1 MSNFNLQNCLRTILA
16 AQNGD
21 KQAQKEIE
29 NAMTGIQK
37 EDEAKKQF
45 LNEKRAFLVK
55 HFLTDD
61 FVEEFYKGVINNY
74 KTCSEE
80 NMQKFI
86 DYLHDTLYEIIVEAD
101 VDEDEDSEFPLK
113 KRVEVD
119 IKGKTVKEVLDSLK
133 NYNK

>member
-45 LNEKRAFLVK
+45 LKEKRAFLAE
-55 HFLTDD
+55 HFLTDG

-86 DYLHDTLYEIIVEAD
+86 DYLLDTLYEIIVEAD
-101 VDEDEDSEFPLK
+101 IDENEEIPLK
-113 KRVEVD
+113 KKVEID

>member
-45 LNEKRAFLVK
+45 LKEKRAFLAE

-86 DYLHDTLYEIIVEAD
+86 DYLLDTLYEIIVEAD
-101 VDEDEDSEFPLK
+101 IDENEEIPLK
-113 KRVEVD
+113 KKVEID

>member
-45 LNEKRAFLVK
+45 LKEKRAFLAE
-55 HFLTDD
+55 HFLTDEFIED
-61 FVEEFYKGVINNY
+61 FCKGVVNNY

-86 DYLHDTLYEIIVEAD
+86 DYLLDTLYEIIVEAD
-101 VDEDEDSEFPLK
+101 VDEDAEFPLK